1 MDARTRNSIDLPNL
15 AKEPFVVRRSF
26 ITVVVFGLVLA
37 ACSADGS
44 PAPVQPEAAIVSA
57 RGLPLGD
64 FTISTDG
71 QPPLSLEVEI
81 ADTPEATRAGLMG
94 VAHLP
99 ELQGMV
105 FLSPTGTSST
115 PFWMKDTLI
124 PLDIAF
130 WDAEGQVFD
139 IQQMQPCAA
148 PDASCPRYQ
157 PSGEWTGALE
167 VNLGLLERNGV
178 REGAHVTLERR

>member
-1 MDARTRNSIDLPNL
+1 M
-15 AKEPFVVRRSF
+15 RRSF
-26 ITVVVFGLVLA
+26 MAVVVFGLILA
-37 ACSADGS
+37 GCSARGG
-44 PAPVQPEAAIVSA
+44 PAPVRPAAAVVSA

-64 FTISTDG
+64 LTISTDG

-81 ADTPEATRAGLMG
+81 ADTPEATRTGLMG
-94 VAHLP
+94 VAHFP

-115 PFWMKDTLI
+115 PFWMKGTLI

-130 WDAEGQVFD
+130 WDTEGRIFD
-139 IQQMQPCAA
+139 IRQMQPCAA

-157 PSGEWTGALE
+157 PSGEWAGALE
-167 VNLGLLERNGV
+167 VNMGLLERNGV
-178 REGAHVTLERR
+178 RAGARTILERR

>member
-1 MDARTRNSIDLPNL
+1 M
-15 AKEPFVVRRSF
+15 RRSF
-26 ITVVVFGLVLA
+26 ITLVVFGLVLGG
-37 ACSADGS
+37 CSARGI
-44 PAPVQPEAAIVSA
+44 PAPAQPAAAIVSA

-64 FTISTDG
+64 LTMSTEG

-81 ADTPEATRAGLMG
+81 ADTPEATRTGLMG

-130 WDAEGQVFD
+130 WDTEGRVFD

-148 PDASCPRYQ
+148 PEASCPRYQ
-157 PSGEWTGALE
+157 PSAEWAGALE
-167 VNLGLLERNGV
+167 VNLGVLERNGV
-178 REGAHVTLERR
+178 REGARVTLGRR